1 MVVDGAAMAASPRK
15 PHGLRHMAIPC
26 DTARPVYRIYPA
38 VVEDLIVKTF
48 LAAHAAASRWQEAA
62 DACLA
67 ALGPIPSEAN
77 VGFLYA
83 TDAFASVLPEIFAYL
98 KERTAVAHWTGT
110 VGTGICG
117 SGREYHDEPAIS
129 LLIGTFP
136 EDHFRVLPALTDKPD
151 AFVRAERAW
160 IARHDHHFGIVHGDP
175 RETQVPKL
183 IGELGEAV
191 RGGFLVGGLTSSRN
205 GYPQIADGMVE
216 GALSGIL
223 FNLDVPVA
231 TALTQS
237 CAPFGARH
245 IITQCQRNIAIRLDD
260 RPALDVFREEIGD
273 VLARNL
279 TRAAQAIG
287 VALPVRGSDTGDYLV
302 RNLMG
307 VDENNKLLAIG
318 EMLST
323 GQSMQF
329 CRRDPASAEAD
340 MRRMLRELKA
350 RAPQP
355 KGGVYYSCV
364 GRGPNLFGAESGELR
379 IIQEELGD
387 VPLTGF
393 YCNGEISHNRLYG
406 YTGVLTLFL

>member
-1 MVVDGAAMAASPRK
+1 MK
-15 PHGLRHMAIPC
+15 P
-26 DTARPVYRIYPA
+26 
-38 VVEDLIVKTF
+38 F
-48 LAAHAAASRWQEAA
+48 LAAHATATRWQDAA

-67 ALGPIPSEAN
+67 GLGPVPADAN

-83 TDAFASVLPEIFAYL
+83 TDAFAAELPEIFAYL

-117 SGREYHDEPAIS
+117 NGREYHDEPAIS
-129 LLIGTFP
+129 LMLGSFA
-136 EDHFRVLPALTDKPD
+136 EDQFRILPPLTDKLD
-151 AFVRAERAW
+151 VFVRAEHAW
-160 IARHDHHFGIVHGDP
+160 LARHDHHFGIVHADP
-175 RETQVPKL
+175 REMQTPKL
-183 IGELGEAV
+183 LGELGEAV
-191 RGGFLVGGLTSSRN
+191 RGGFLVGGLTSSRT
-205 GYPQIADGMVE
+205 GYPQIADGLV
-216 GALSGIL
+216 ASSLSGIL
-223 FNLDVPVA
+223 FDAEVPIA

-237 CAPFGARH
+237 CAPFGSQH
-245 IITQCQRNIAIRLDD
+245 IVTQCQRNIVIRLDD

-273 VLARNL
+273 VLTRNL
-279 TRAAQAIG
+279 TRAAETIG

-323 GQSMQF
+323 GQSLQF

-350 RAPQP
+350 RAPRP
-355 KGGVYYSCV
+355 RGGVYYTCV
-364 GRGPNLFGAESGELR
+364 GRGPNLFGDQSGELR
-379 IIQEELGD
+379 IIQEELGEL
-387 VPLTGF
+387 PLTGF

>member
-1 MVVDGAAMAASPRK
+1 LHKNS
-15 PHGLRHMAIPC
+15 H
-26 DTARPVYRIYPA
+26 
-38 VVEDLIVKTF
+38 F
-48 LAAHAAASRWQEAA
+48 FAAHAAASHWQDAA

-67 ALGPIPSEAN
+67 KLGRIPADAN

-83 TDAFASVLPEIFAYL
+83 TDAFAGALPEIFAYF
-98 KERTAVAHWTGT
+98 KVRTAVPHWIGT

-117 SGREYHDEPAIS
+117 NGREYHNEPAIS
-129 LLIGTFP
+129 LMIGGFS
-136 EDHFRVLPALTDKPD
+136 EDHFRILPPLNDNADV
-151 AFVRAERAW
+151 FVRTERAW
-160 IARHDHHFGIVHGDP
+160 IARHDYHFGMVHGDP
-175 RETQVPKL
+175 REIQVPKL
-183 IGELGEAV
+183 LVGLGEAL
-191 RGGFLVGGLTSSRN
+191 RGGFLVGGLTSSRTS
-205 GYPQIADGMVE
+205 YPQIADGMVE

-223 FNLDVPVA
+223 FNADVPVA

-237 CAPFGARH
+237 CAPFGGKH
-245 IITQCQRNIAIRLDD
+245 VITQCQRNIAIRLDD
-260 RPALDVFREEIGD
+260 RPALEVFREEIGE

-279 TRAAQAIG
+279 TRAAQTIG

-307 VDENNKLLAIG
+307 VDENNNLLAIG

-323 GQSMQF
+323 GQPLQF

-340 MRRMLRELKA
+340 LRRMLRELKA
-350 RAPQP
+350 RALQP

-387 VPLTGF
+387 LPLTGF

>member
-1 MVVDGAAMAASPRK
+1 MN
-15 PHGLRHMAIPC
+15 L
-26 DTARPVYRIYPA
+26 
-38 VVEDLIVKTF
+38 F
-48 LAAHAAASRWQEAA
+48 LAAHAAASRWQAAA

-67 ALGPIPSEAN
+67 ELGPVPAEAN
-77 VGFLYA
+77 VGFLYV
-83 TDAFASVLPEIFAYL
+83 TDAFAAELPEIFAYL
-98 KERTAVAHWTGT
+98 KAHTAVAHWTGT

-117 SGREYHDEPAIS
+117 NGREYHDEPAIS
-129 LLIGTFP
+129 LLVGSFS
-136 EDHFRVLPALTDKPD
+136 EEHFRILPALTDKPD
-151 AFVRAERAW
+151 SFVRAERAW

-175 RETQVPKL
+175 RDMGLPKL

-191 RGGFLVGGLTSSRN
+191 RGGFLVGGLASSRTS
-205 GYPQIADGMVE
+205 YPQIADGMVA

-223 FNLDVPVA
+223 FDAEVPIA

-237 CAPFGARH
+237 CAPFGGKH
-245 IITQCQRNIAIRLDD
+245 IITQCQRNIAIRLDE
-260 RPALDVFREEIGD
+260 RPALEVFREEIGEL
-273 VLARNL
+273 LARNL
-279 TRAAQAIG
+279 TRAAETIG

-307 VDENNKLLAIG
+307 IDENNGLLAIG

-323 GQSMQF
+323 GQPLQF

-350 RAPQP
+350 RAPSP
-355 KGGVYYSCV
+355 KGGVYYTCV
-364 GRGPNLFGAESGELR
+364 GRGPNLFGAASGELR

-387 VPLTGF
+387 LPLTGF

>member
-1 MVVDGAAMAASPRK
+1 MKV
-15 PHGLRHMAIPC
+15 
-26 DTARPVYRIYPA
+26 
-38 VVEDLIVKTF
+38 F
-48 LAAHAAASRWQEAA
+48 LAAHAAADRWQEAA

-67 ALGPIPSEAN
+67 GLGHIPAEAN
-77 VGFLYA
+77 VGLLYA
-83 TDAFASVLPEIFAYL
+83 TDAFAGVLPDVLAYFR
-98 KERTAVAHWTGT
+98 KRTAVAHWIGT

-117 SGREYHDEPAIS
+117 NGREYHDEPAIS
-129 LLIGTFP
+129 LLTGSFS
-136 EDHFRVLPALTDKPD
+136 EDHFRILPPLTDKAD

-160 IARHDHHFGIVHGDP
+160 LARHDHHFGIVHGDP
-175 RETQVPKL
+175 REMQVPKL
-183 IGELGEAV
+183 LGVLDVAL
-191 RGGFLVGGLTSSRN
+191 RGGFLVGGLTSSRT

-223 FNLDVPVA
+223 FDAEVPVA

-237 CAPFGARH
+237 CAPFGGKH

-260 RPALDVFREEIGD
+260 RPALDVFREAIGE
-273 VLARNL
+273 VQARDL
-279 TRAAQAIG
+279 TRAAQVIG
-287 VALPVRGSDTGDYLV
+287 VALPVHGSDTGDYLV
-302 RNLMG
+302 RNLLG
-307 VDENNKLLAIG
+307 VDENNNLLAIG

-323 GQSMQF
+323 GQPLQF
-329 CRRDPASAEAD
+329 CRRDPAGAEAD
-340 MRRMLRELKA
+340 LRRMLRELKA

-387 VPLTGF
+387 LPLTGF

>member
-1 MVVDGAAMAASPRK
+1 MYSGKA
-15 PHGLRHMAIPC
+15 GLH
-26 DTARPVYRIYPA
+26 
-38 VVEDLIVKTF
+38 KNSHF
-48 LAAHAAASRWQEAA
+48 LAAHATASRWQEAA

-67 ALGPIPSEAN
+67 GLGHIPAEAN

-83 TDAFASVLPEIFAYL
+83 TDAFAGVLPEIFAYL
-98 KERTAVAHWTGT
+98 KERTAVAHWVGT

-117 SGREYHDEPAIS
+117 NGREYHDEPAIS
-129 LLIGTFP
+129 LLIGSFS
-136 EDHFRVLPALTDKPD
+136 EEHFRILPPLTDKPD

-160 IARHDHHFGIVHGDP
+160 LARHDHHFGILHGDP
-175 RETQVPKL
+175 REMQVPKL
-183 IGELGEAV
+183 VGELGEAV

-223 FNLDVPVA
+223 FDVDVPVA

-237 CAPFGARH
+237 CAPFGGKH

-260 RPALDVFREEIGD
+260 RPALDVFREEVGE

-279 TRAAQAIG
+279 ERAAQTIG

-307 VDENNKLLAIG
+307 VDENNNLLAIG
-318 EMLST
+318 EMLSA
-323 GQSMQF
+323 GQPLQF

-340 MRRMLRELKA
+340 MRRMLRALKA
-350 RAPQP
+350 RAPRP

-387 VPLTGF
+387 LPLTGF